1 VTIPTA
7 MILGLLEILGV
18 LTMTVV
24 VIVETVMMV
33 EDLMVEDLM
42 VVVIVE
48 VEIKSLPPIYLS
60 IKKLSEVNYH
70 EIQ

>member
-7 MILGLLEILGV
+7 MILSLLEILGV

-33 EDLMVEDLM
+33 E
-42 VVVIVE
+42 

-60 IKKLSEVNYH
+60 IKKLSEVNYR
-70 EIQ
+70 EMQ

>member
-1 VTIPTA
+1 MTIPTA

-24 VIVETVMMV
+24 VIVETVM
-33 EDLMVEDLM
+33 MVEDLM

>member
-1 VTIPTA
+1 VNIPTA

-18 LTMTVV
+18 FTTTVV
-24 VIVETVMMV
+24 VIMETVMIV
-33 EDLMVEDLM
+33 EDLIA
-42 VVVIVE
+42 VVIVQ

-70 EIQ
+70 EMQ